1 MMVEVFFLFTSI
13 NSRSPLRGSFGTP
26 TALEFHD
33 IAHMYNMDYIR
44 VDTISELSE
53 KFSSDKKW
61 SLRLIEIF
69 TDRAENVQAH
79 RALWNRINAEFKA

>member
-1 MMVEVFFLFTSI
+1 
-13 NSRSPLRGSFGTP
+13 
-26 TALEFHD
+26 
-33 IAHMYNMDYIR
+33 MDYIR

-53 KFSSDKKW
+53 KFSSDKKRP
-61 SLRLIEIF
+61 LRLIEIF